1 MRLVIVINQVTVVP
15 ALTVRVPGWN
25 EKFSTITWFG
35 VEGVAISL
43 PATGDSVAGICMFD
57 ISVFEF
63 VAALDAVVDCVSE
76 LPLESAPLGPHAARN
91 KLSKLVT
98 VTSTNF
104 LFK

>member
-1 MRLVIVINQVTVVP
+1 MRLVIVINP
-15 ALTVRVPGWN
+15 GHSLRALTVRVVGWN
-25 EKFSTITWFG
+25 EKFSTMTCFG
-35 VEGVAISL
+35 AEGVAMSL
-43 PATGDSVAGICMFD
+43 PAAGDGLAGICIFD
-57 ISVFEF
+57 MSVFEF
-63 VAALDAVVDCVSE
+63 AAALDAVVHCVSE